1 MKKDRRLKEETEQVI
16 PAQINKLKINGNSS
30 DKDFNK
36 QTDNNKT
43 ENNAIEHVHN
53 NKASNESKTTAS
65 TGSETGEKEESNSKE
80 TTSTSEIE
88 KEKDTTNKTSK
99 EQLDETKDTGNGKK
113 VLQNSAQTQTQSA
126 RENSGKENTE
136 QAQIM
141 ETINE
146 KEKNI

>member
-1 MKKDRRLKEETEQVI
+1 M
-16 PAQINKLKINGNSS
+16 
-30 DKDFNK
+30 
-36 QTDNNKT
+36 
-43 ENNAIEHVHN
+43 HN

-88 KEKDTTNKTSK
+88 KEIDTTNKTNK

-113 VLQNSAQTQTQSA
+113 VLQNSAHTQTQSA

-141 ETINE
+141 ETMRKKKTYEITEE
-146 KEKNI
+146 KKPVKDVKEQSIQDQQLPKVTIRK

>member
-1 MKKDRRLKEETEQVI
+1 MKKDRRLQEETEQVI
-16 PAQINKLKINGNSS
+16 PAQINKLEINGNSS

-88 KEKDTTNKTSK
+88 KEIDTTNKTNK

-113 VLQNSAQTQTQSA
+113 VLQNSAHTQTQSA

>member
-16 PAQINKLKINGNSS
+16 PAQINKLEINGNSS

-65 TGSETGEKEESNSKE
+65 TGSERGEKEESNSKE

-88 KEKDTTNKTSK
+88 KEKDTTNKTNK

>member
-16 PAQINKLKINGNSS
+16 PAQINKLEINGNSS

-53 NKASNESKTTAS
+53 NKASNESKTIAS
-65 TGSETGEKEESNSKE
+65 TGSERGEKEESNSKE

-88 KEKDTTNKTSK
+88 KEKDTTNKTNK